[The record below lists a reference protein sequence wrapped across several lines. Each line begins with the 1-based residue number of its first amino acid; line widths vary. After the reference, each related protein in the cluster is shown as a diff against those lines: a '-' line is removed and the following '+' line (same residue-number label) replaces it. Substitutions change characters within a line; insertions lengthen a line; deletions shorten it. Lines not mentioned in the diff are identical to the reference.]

1 MRQREDPF
9 AALPFAVAG
18 LLVGIG
24 LSVLCGQIVLDRWAT
39 NPATRTSSEAV
50 VEGTVEWAGW
60 RKSVLSD
67 GPVWFLQLRLSADP
81 RGFLVAASD
90 LPSAFREQLRQA
102 GPRDNGTRLPSLIG
116 AQAAIGL
123 APRFQE
129 RPRPTRPY
137 IQTLRIDGAAI
148 VTSGASSAGAD
159 GPSSWIAHGLVG
171 IGLLVGIG
179 VMGVSAHHLVV
190 CVRYRSAGV

>member
-24 LSVLCGQIVLDRWAT
+24 LSVLCGQIVLDRWAA
-39 NPATRTSSEAV
+39 NPATRSSGEAV

-60 RKSVLSD
+60 RKSAHPD
-67 GPVWFLQLRLSADP
+67 GPVWFLQLRLSTDP

-90 LPSAFREQLRQA
+90 LTEALRA
-102 GPRDNGTRLPSLIG
+102 ELRRVGPRKNGNRLPSLIG
-116 AQAAIGL
+116 TEATIGM

-129 RPRPTRPY
+129 RPRPPTPY
-137 IQTLRIDGAAI
+137 VRTLQVDGTVVVA
-148 VTSGASSAGAD
+148 SGSSREANEPY
-159 GPSSWIAHGLVG
+159 GPIAVFVIGVGGLVG
-171 IGLLVGIG
+171 LG
-179 VMGVSAHHLVV
+179 VTGVSGHHLVL
-190 CVRYRSAGV
+190 CVRHRTAEA